1 MFLVTFGW
9 AYIIGRLDNFNITG
23 LFLVTFGW
31 AYIIGRLDNLNITGI
46 VWLTYVDGL
55 ISSGVKGGTRGSAR

>member
-31 AYIIGRLDNLNITGI
+31 AYIIRRIDNFNILNRNFLVDICRRAYI
-46 VWLTYVDGL
+46 V
-55 ISSGVKGGTRGSAR
+55 GGKRRN